1 MQAKSAKH
9 GGDGMR
15 DADTDGDLV
24 EFAFESQVAAEVGS
38 GQLMALARRAWSFN
52 TRMGLTGEMRFEGGG
67 ILQVV
72 EGPCAVVQPLA
83 GRILAD
89 KRHGAIRL
97 IALRRLA
104 ARRHAGWS
112 MAGFEVEAACP
123 LPARRA
129 ANLHFIPRSRR
140 PPAIAAGFATL

>member
-1 MQAKSAKH
+1 MQNKSTQH

-24 EFAFESQVAAEVGS
+24 EFAFESQVATGVGP
-38 GQLMALARRAWSFN
+38 GQLIALARRAWSFN
-52 TRMGLTGEMRFEGGG
+52 TRMGLTGEMRLEGGRFV
-67 ILQVV
+67 QMV

-89 KRHGAIRL
+89 PRHGAIRL

-112 MAGFEVEAACP
+112 MVGFEAEATCP

-129 ANLHFIPRSRR
+129 ANLHFIPSSRR
-140 PPAIAAGFATL
+140 PPALTAGFATL